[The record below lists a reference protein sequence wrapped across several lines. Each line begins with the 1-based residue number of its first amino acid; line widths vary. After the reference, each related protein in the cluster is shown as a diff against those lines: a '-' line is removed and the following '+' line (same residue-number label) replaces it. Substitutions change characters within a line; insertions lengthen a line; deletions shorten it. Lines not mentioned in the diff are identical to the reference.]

1 MSKVNKRKNHRW
13 MIAFAML
20 AVLIGLCSMAYAK
33 YIQQD
38 QLKDTLMITADIGTI
53 ELLEHQAERNL
64 DGSYSL
70 NDVLLPILD
79 DPDTT
84 GVDEAVLGNTY
95 EILPGLDIPKDP
107 FVKIEKTDNIS
118 VYVYV
123 KIHDSID
130 NDLIEYSINNQ
141 WKYIAED
148 SGDKVYVYTNGTDE
162 AFAVTES
169 IDKIEI
175 LENNKVVINQEVRYG
190 TKTDNLGLI
199 FYAYMYQTASGTDA
213 LSVYNNTHS

>member
-1 MSKVNKRKNHRW
+1 MSEVNKRKNHRW

-95 EILPGLDIPKDP
+95 DILPGLDIPKDP

-130 NDLIEYSINNQ
+130 ND
-141 WKYIAED
+141 
-148 SGDKVYVYTNGTDE
+148 
-162 AFAVTES
+162 F
-169 IDKIEI
+169 I
-175 LENNKVVINQEVRYG
+175 LADTR
-190 TKTDNLGLI
+190 
-199 FYAYMYQTASGTDA
+199 
-213 LSVYNNTHS
+213 